1 MSQEEKDI
9 ELQDDLVEEVEALD
23 EENLEEDESL
33 EEGMHGKSKKSYKEE
48 DDMDDEDDEE
58 EEMEENFKE
67 DLDAL
72 VDSEATLS
80 EGFRDKAGLIFEAA
94 LKTKLTEHVNR
105 LEEQYAQ
112 QLEEETASIKA
123 DLVDK
128 VDGYLNYVVESWV
141 EENQLAIESG
151 LRSEIAES
159 FMTSLKSVFTEHYVE
174 VPEGKE
180 DILEELAARVESLEE
195 DYNTAIDR
203 NIALNEQVDGL
214 VKEKVI
220 VESTDGLSVAQSEK
234 LKELVESIEFE
245 SVEDFS
251 KKVATIKESY
261 FKTDVV
267 INEETVEVEEDAN
280 NQEVNGSMAAYL
292 AALKKSN

>member
-1 MSQEEKDI
+1 MLEKETDI
-9 ELQDDLVEEVEALD
+9 ELQDDLIEEVGALD
-23 EENLEEDESL
+23 EEFLEDDDSL
-33 EEGMHGKSKKSYKEE
+33 EEAKKSCKEE
-48 DDMDDEDDEE
+48 DDMDDDEEEDD

-94 LKTKLTEHVNR
+94 LKTKLAEHVDR

-112 QLEEETASIKA
+112 QLEEETAAIKA
-123 DLVDK
+123 DLADK

-159 FMTSLKSVFTEHYVE
+159 FMNSLKSVFTEHYVE
-174 VPEGKE
+174 VPEGQE
-180 DILEELAARVESLEE
+180 DILETLAARVESLEE
-195 DYNTAIDR
+195 DYNQAIDR
-203 NIALNEQVDGL
+203 NIALNEQVDEL
-214 VKEKVI
+214 LKEKI
-220 VESTDGLSVAQSEK
+220 IAESTEGLSVAQAEK
-234 LKELVESIEFE
+234 LKGLVEGVEFE

-251 KKVATIKESY
+251 RKVNTIKESY
-261 FKTDVV
+261 FKKDIV
-267 INEETVEVEEDAN
+267 INEETVEVGENAN
-280 NQEVNGSMAAYL
+280 TQQVTGPMAAYL
-292 AALKKSN
+292 AALKKTN